1 MLATLTERGQF
12 IRSRSEHFSKIW
24 KLLALSAMLMAFF
37 VLPGV
42 PAISASEGLNVR
54 AIGSQNPAT
63 LAQALLGGGVAIS
76 NVSYTGKSIAL
87 GTFTGGT
94 GIIGFESGAILSTGS
109 VYNVEGPNTDDGVT
123 RVNNTNGDTDL
134 ESLLS
139 NLRTLDAA
147 ILEFDFIPDNDIISF
162 QYVFAS
168 DEYNDFVGTDF
179 NDVFGFFLNGQN
191 LALVPNTNVAV
202 SINTVNKGK
211 PFGSRRFAQNPEYY
225 INNDLDDGGGALNT
239 EMDGLTTVLEVQ
251 ASVAA
256 GEEHH
261 IKLAI
266 ADVGDRL
273 VDSNVFI
280 KAGSFSGTHAPIAV
294 DDFAITP
301 QDTPI
306 NIDVLSNDS
315 DLDGDVL
322 TLTSV
327 TQGIG
332 GWVII
337 NANKTVRYTPNADF
351 VGIDGFSYAVT
362 DGEGVGTAS
371 VTVQVLS
378 PDGGENCPQDCD
390 PGETRNVNANATLD
404 DLSTWYDP
412 GDSRADA
419 GVFTISA
426 TLTNN
431 SGERL
436 YGLQFEIVI
445 LTNGNVVLN
454 ADVRPG
460 GAGYHIT
467 VPDGATGDG
476 VLDPGE
482 SFIQVFEIGLA
493 QASQFSFFV
502 NLFGSTT

>member
-1 MLATLTERGQF
+1 MTERGQF

-63 LAQALLGGGVAIS
+63 LAQAFLGGGVAIS
-76 NVSYTGKSIAL
+76 NVSYTGKSTICSYLLPSTSLLGQAPL

-332 GWVII
+332 GWVILI
-337 NANKTVRYTPNADF
+337 P
-351 VGIDGFSYAVT
+351 S
-362 DGEGVGTAS
+362 
-371 VTVQVLS
+371 
-378 PDGGENCPQDCD
+378 
-390 PGETRNVNANATLD
+390 
-404 DLSTWYDP
+404 
-412 GDSRADA
+412 
-419 GVFTISA
+419 
-426 TLTNN
+426 
-431 SGERL
+431 
-436 YGLQFEIVI
+436 
-445 LTNGNVVLN
+445 
-454 ADVRPG
+454 
-460 GAGYHIT
+460 
-467 VPDGATGDG
+467 
-476 VLDPGE
+476 
-482 SFIQVFEIGLA
+482 
-493 QASQFSFFV
+493 
-502 NLFGSTT
+502 